1 MFIYIPPIEKDE
13 IDGLDSDEE
22 YLTEVYVN
30 TNQIQEV
37 LFFCNPI
44 DRVDFDFTYKGANY
58 KVYGMIVIDSNSKNF
73 VYLSKSQVD
82 FIRTKYELYIF
93 YEKGK

>member
-1 MFIYIPPIEKDE
+1 MFIYVPPIEKDE

-44 DRVDFDFTYKGANY
+44 DRVDFDFTYKSANY
-58 KVYGMIVIDSNSKNF
+58 KVYGIIVIDSNSKNF
-73 VYLSKSQVD
+73 VYLSKSQAD
-82 FIRTKYELYIF
+82 FIKTNYKPYIF
-93 YEKGK
+93 YVKGK

>member
-1 MFIYIPPIEKDE
+1 MFIYVPPIEKDE
-13 IDGLDSDEE
+13 IDGLNNNEK

-37 LFFCNPI
+37 LFFGEPI

-58 KVYGMIVIDSNSKNF
+58 KVYGMIVIDSNSQNF
-73 VYLSKSQVD
+73 VYLSKSQAD
-82 FIRTKYELYIF
+82 FIKTNYKLYIF
-93 YEKGK
+93 YVKGK